1 MTEVEVPRRSI
12 VAAHVLSNSGGV
24 READTPGWVRQIAD
38 PMIAA
43 DYENMA
49 SVFEGIA
56 RTASSETGRSIW
68 LAAVHLLRMRVQE
81 CHGGDQ

>member
-1 MTEVEVPRRSI
+1 MPRRSI
-12 VAAHVLSNSGGV
+12 VAAHVLGNSSGV

-43 DYENMA
+43 DYENMV

-56 RTASSETGRSIW
+56 STATSETGRSIW
-68 LAAVHLLRMRVQE
+68 LAAVHLLRMRAQE
-81 CHGGDQ
+81 LNEGKNSQ